1 MHVYIKSFIHHV
13 SPFVNGLGYMCPME
27 IVFLKENMAISIKKR
42 MKMFNECLSQ
52 CDTNVIGIKAK
63 AKGLH
68 RFVDNASIFYVK
80 LISSSRLYIS
90 SSDTI
95 EVTTVDFYQSST
107 AHQRNI
113 IFASQGFLV

>member
-1 MHVYIKSFIHHV
+1 
-13 SPFVNGLGYMCPME
+13 ME

-63 AKGLH
+63 AKY

>member
-1 MHVYIKSFIHHV
+1 MS
-13 SPFVNGLGYMCPME
+13 NGNCISKRKHGN
-27 IVFLKENMAISIKKR
+27 INKKKNENVQR
-42 MKMFNECLSQ
+42 VVWV
-52 CDTNVIGIKAK
+52 NVIQMWLELKAK
-63 AKGLH
+63 Y

>member
-13 SPFVNGLGYMCPME
+13 FSFVNGLGYMCPME

-63 AKGLH
+63 AKGFH